1 MTARFGKA
9 QKAAA
14 LVPLAALSAAWTISL
29 TGLGAGSAGAADADS
44 TAPTSSDA
52 PVVPAE
58 AIAAAA
64 TVGDHATGTGTAVA
78 PGQAQQIIAS
88 AADTG
93 SSGIPAAALA
103 AYQRASSVIAKADP
117 ACNLSWQLIGAI
129 GRVESNHGRA
139 DGNTLTTKGIA
150 TPGILGP
157 VLDGSGR
164 TSSIADTDGGAFDGD
179 VSFDRAVGPMQFIPS
194 TWSVVGVDADGDG
207 ERNPQDINDAAL
219 AAAVYLCS
227 GSDDLSTT
235 AGQERAVF
243 RYNHSQSYVDTVLGV
258 ANAYL
263 AGDYSSVP
271 NYTVPAAFLAPSTTL
286 SPQHTAVKHH
296 QLQHEPTPTRTAPAP
311 TPAAAPAAEPTK
323 PAATPAATPSKP
335 AVPSEPLKSAI
346 EKPVKAVEDT
356 VASVAELT
364 QVCTSALLAKPD
376 VTSASAGFSK
386 ALQDCVAKLTGDT
399 LPEATA
405 NVGKVVTGLLGVVTG
420 LLGGLLGS
428 K

>member
-29 TGLGAGSAGAADADS
+29 TGLGAGSAEATGTPQTSADG
-44 TAPTSSDA
+44 TL
-52 PVVPAE
+52 VPAE
-58 AIAAAA
+58 AIDAPA
-64 TVGDHATGTGTAVA
+64 TVGSPVTGTGTAVS

-88 AADTG
+88 AD

-103 AYQRASSVIAKADP
+103 AYQRAASVIDKADP
-117 ACNLSWQLIGAI
+117 SCHLDWQLLAAI

-139 DGNTLTTKGIA
+139 NGNTLNAQGIA

-157 VLDGSGR
+157 LLDGSNG
-164 TSSIADTDGGAFDGD
+164 TTAIPDTDGGVFDG
-179 VSFDRAVGPMQFIPS
+179 STTFDRAVGPMQFIPS

-207 ERNPQDINDAAL
+207 QRNPQDINDAAL

-227 GSDDLSTT
+227 GSADLSTM
-235 AGQERAVF
+235 AGQEHAVF

-258 ANAYL
+258 ASAYM

-271 NYTVPAAFLAPSTTL
+271 NYTIPAAYLTPSTYLGPAKTKK
-286 SPQHTAVKHH
+286 QHHHTPVATGTAS
-296 QLQHEPTPTRTAPAP
+296 TPP
-311 TPAAAPAAEPTK
+311 TPASTPTQ
-323 PAATPAATPSKP
+323 AATPTTTTPSSKP
-335 AVPSEPLKSAI
+335 TKSADPTAPI
-346 EKPVKAVEDT
+346 KQAVQQPVQAVTEA

-364 QVCTSALLAKPD
+364 QVCTQALVAEGVKNPATAVPTALSTC
-376 VTSASAGFSK
+376 VT
-386 ALQDCVAKLTGDT
+386 QLTGKT
-399 LPEATA
+399 LPQAEKSVTD
-405 NVGKVVTGLLGVVTG
+405 VVSGLGNLLTGLVGG
-420 LLGGLLGS
+420 LGGLLGGGT